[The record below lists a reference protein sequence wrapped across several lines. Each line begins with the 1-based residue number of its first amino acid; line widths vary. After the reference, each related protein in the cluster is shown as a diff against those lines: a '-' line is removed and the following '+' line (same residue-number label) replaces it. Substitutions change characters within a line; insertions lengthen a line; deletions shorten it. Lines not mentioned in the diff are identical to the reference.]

1 MFVNSVEMGGVEEH
15 VRQLAAGLVGRGA
28 EVTVICPESSV
39 VEPLAAACARAGARV
54 TRLTL
59 SRTAGWGSALARLV
73 TLVKLLR
80 SNRVDVLHI
89 HLTGASGGR
98 WVFLAS
104 RLAGVPA
111 LIYTQQIAPEKRA
124 PLPIRLERK
133 LVNLVVHRFIAVSE
147 ATRRKYVDRLAQ
159 SEAKTVVIP
168 NAVELDRYRGDYGA
182 ARVSTR
188 RLWNIPLDAKVIGTV
203 ARLSPQKAL
212 HVLLEALPAV
222 IREVPEVRVLIVG
235 DGSERPRLEKLAD
248 RLGVAS
254 CVYFA
259 GNRVDVPDQ
268 LLAMD
273 VFVLPSLFEGL
284 PLAILEAMAAGRPV
298 VATEVDGVPEIV
310 KDGVTGFLVSPGNPA
325 QLARALVRL
334 LRDPTTA
341 ARFGDAARQRAQ
353 DFSTDAVVERV
364 LDAYGV
370 GTVRPRL
377 PVAG

>member
-1 MFVNSVEMGGVEEH
+1 
-15 VRQLAAGLVGRGA
+15 
-28 EVTVICPESSV
+28 
-39 VEPLAAACARAGARV
+39 
-54 TRLTL
+54 
-59 SRTAGWGSALARLV
+59 
-73 TLVKLLR
+73 
-80 SNRVDVLHI
+80 
-89 HLTGASGGR
+89 
-98 WVFLAS
+98 
-104 RLAGVPA
+104 
-111 LIYTQQIAPEKRA
+111 
-124 PLPIRLERK
+124 
-133 LVNLVVHRFIAVSE
+133 
-147 ATRRKYVDRLAQ
+147 
-159 SEAKTVVIP
+159 
-168 NAVELDRYRGDYGA
+168 VELDRYRGDYGA

-298 VATEVDGVPEIV
+298 VATAVDGVPEIV

-334 LRDPTTA
+334 LRDPRTA

-353 DFSTDAVVERV
+353 DFSTDAVVDRV